1 MSNTTATL
9 TSFASSQTST
19 LPFASHY
26 YTDAPP
32 LTAGC
37 SSYNPL
43 YKTSYSYNPSVAA
56 GIIFT
61 VLFTLSMIAHIG
73 QSFWMRHYWLLVFA
87 VGALTELIGWAARLW
102 SAECVYNN
110 TAFLMQISTLII
122 APCFFTAGCYVIL
135 SRLIPIFGRN
145 TSPLSPKLY
154 LWIFCTCDLIS
165 IVIQAIGGGL
175 ASSASNSVPPA
186 NTHPGT
192 ATMVGGI
199 VFQMFSIAIFT
210 ALFALVLFNARHNV
224 ISHNIKLVVAATTF
238 AIILIFIRSVYRTI
252 ELSQGWSGYLIINER
267 FFIALD
273 GALMAA
279 AVIVFNVVNPAQ
291 LLSGERAKDA
301 PFMEG
306 KGSPSRFHS
315 STV

>member
-1 MSNTTATL
+1 MLHCESICLTLPHVLVLLHVSIVVIHGNTWSLYALPTSRLAFLVQLHHYLCSLTSAPDIYPVSGRFLFSTVSTMSNTTATL

-102 SAECVYNN
+102 SAE
-110 TAFLMQISTLII
+110 
-122 APCFFTAGCYVIL
+122 
-135 SRLIPIFGRN
+135 
-145 TSPLSPKLY
+145 
-154 LWIFCTCDLIS
+154 W
-165 IVIQAIGGGL
+165 
-175 ASSASNSVPPA
+175 
-186 NTHPGT
+186 
-192 ATMVGGI
+192 
-199 VFQMFSIAIFT
+199 
-210 ALFALVLFNARHNV
+210 
-224 ISHNIKLVVAATTF
+224 
-238 AIILIFIRSVYRTI
+238 
-252 ELSQGWSGYLIINER
+252 
-267 FFIALD
+267 
-273 GALMAA
+273 
-279 AVIVFNVVNPAQ
+279 
-291 LLSGERAKDA
+291 
-301 PFMEG
+301 
-306 KGSPSRFHS
+306 
-315 STV
+315 